1 MGHGFEGGNHCL
13 GNIIGR
19 CPTHNLHDVAG
30 TDDRQDTIDAQRGLI
45 NRPLSLYL
53 NTDTHCA
60 GFDLNNIEVSTQR
73 VDERFRNRHRSPFHA
88 ATIMRFESH
97 TKCDLRKRQ
106 VVSTTRPR
114 RL

>member
-13 GNIIGR
+13 GNIVGR

-73 VDERFRNRHRSPFHA
+73 VDERLFNRHRSPFRA
-88 ATIMRFESH
+88 A
-97 TKCDLRKRQ
+97 
-106 VVSTTRPR
+106 
-114 RL
+114 